1 MVNRLYGCI
10 VIGRSVTS
18 VQSYRGE
25 PQRPAIKVRIAS
37 SLQLC
42 FAAIYYSVSNFA
54 LAMLDGFNIDWAR
67 RYCSAP
73 RAVLSF
79 ITFDLFQSLS
89 TYIPILIEIVIAF
102 FFSYD
107 QSHLQMTFRWHYV
120 ANIAIRQ
127 RRPCAKELQHH
138 NASIL

>member
-102 FFSYD
+102 FFLMINRIY
-107 QSHLQMTFRWHYV
+107 R
-120 ANIAIRQ
+120 
-127 RRPCAKELQHH
+127 
-138 NASIL
+138 

>member
-89 TYIPILIEIVIAF
+89 TYIPILIEIIIVF
-102 FFSYD
+102 FSSYD

-127 RRPCAKELQHH
+127 RRPCAKEFQHH